1 MSEADRPHNFTEPDR
16 EPPDSQ
22 PRSGLVIGPT
32 EGGPDVQVVPT
43 RPRRASR
50 ARSAP
55 ATDSRPRRRR
65 GESRGPEYARVN
77 IWKLNDIGAAW
88 DDTAA
93 RMIAAEL
100 ERQPGFRSYT
110 LVRTGEWEVVSVTVF
125 DSEGELR
132 AAIDSIAE
140 FARRHVAPF
149 VEPDPDRHEGTVL
162 CHVMA

>member
-1 MSEADRPHNFTEPDR
+1 MSEADRPPNFTEPDR
-16 EPPDSQ
+16 EPPDSR

-55 ATDSRPRRRR
+55 ATGSRPQRRR
-65 GESRGPEYARVN
+65 GESRGPGYARVN
-77 IWKLNDIGAAW
+77 IWNLNEVGAAW

-93 RMIAAEL
+93 RIIAAEL

-110 LVRTGEWEVVSVTVF
+110 LVRTGEWEVVAVTVF

-132 AAIDSIAE
+132 AAIESIAE
-140 FARRHVAPF
+140 FARRHVVPVA
-149 VEPDPDRHEGTVL
+149 EPGSDRHEGTVL
-162 CHVMA
+162 CHVTA